1 MFENLINLTN
11 FVKFDY
17 KNNSNIN
24 IYINHNKDNYVLIV
38 LIKLKFKGFSR
49 YTNAIAYNK

>member
-38 LIKLKFKGFSR
+38 LIKLKYKGFSR
-49 YTNAIAYNK
+49 CTNAITYNK

>member
-1 MFENLINLTN
+1 MFENLINLTH

-38 LIKLKFKGFSR
+38 LIKLKFKGFFR